1 MNNLNLDQMKK
12 TAIRLLMFL
21 FFSAITVVSMAQQ
34 KKTFTGTVLDEAG
47 APVQGVTVQVKGSQ
61 TFSLT
66 DATGSFVISTTV
78 ANPTLVFSGA
88 GLNKIELVASASMS
102 VSMKANS
109 NLLNEVVVT
118 GFGDKKSTR
127 KLSYAIQEVKG
138 GDVARAG
145 QVNII
150 NSLQGKVAGVM
161 VNQGAGGPSSS
172 SRIRIRGNASLNGNT
187 MPLIVIDGVL
197 IQPGTSGADSWGDA
211 RDFGN
216 QMKNLNPDDYESVT
230 VLKGSAASALYGS
243 QALNGVLLITTKKG
257 RERPG
262 IGVSVAQT
270 NTIEQVWR
278 IPAMQNQFGGGI
290 NPYFDKAPDG
300 SDAILNNSFSPYYSF
315 GPRMDGRMITDADG
329 VKRPF
334 VANDLMSLFRNGS
347 INNTNLAVEG
357 GTDKTTFRFSY
368 TNTSN
373 KSIQPT
379 NDFTR
384 NNFNLRA
391 TQKIGKYVSMDA
403 SMAYATSNSINP
415 LLQGGNSNPL
425 FRFAFSNSR
434 NLPLDY
440 VLKNYLSPNGGS
452 NVVAP
457 YLRGSNIGPLWQLYQ
472 VRLNQKEDQILA
484 NLDLNAKITPWL
496 TALVRS
502 NINTLNVERESKNPG
517 DGVGFGIGPNSA
529 GAYSLFQSNSKN
541 ARIQALLTAS
551 RKAGEN
557 IDYNVTVGG
566 ETQRGLGGRQQSS
579 STSGGLRIPRIF
591 SIANS
596 LNAASTSA
604 GVFPQSRL
612 DAMYAYGDATWKD
625 MITVNASLRND
636 WNSTLT
642 YPNGTGDF
650 SYMYPSVGASWVFT
664 ELLQNSNKMAWLNFG
679 KLRGSLG
686 YTGAGT
692 GIFATTSG
700 NYGLL
705 GNPLLPNGT
714 PLPQYGWG
722 GYGLGNLNLKPMR
735 AREFEFGLE
744 AKMLDNRIRF
754 DVAYYK
760 KNTFNQILNLSAPA
774 ESGITSRQINAG
786 NIQNQGIE
794 AVLSATIVR
803 KKNFEYTTTVNFTR
817 NRNKV
822 VELYPGVT
830 QVELDLAFGA
840 DVQSV
845 ARAGKE
851 YGTIITNY
859 AYATNDK
866 GQRVLNS
873 DGLFIRSGSYGQGFK
888 EVGSM
893 MENFLASNL
902 HEIRWKNF
910 TMFAQ
915 LDAKIGGK
923 MASATHQ
930 YGSQYGSFESTLYGR
945 TKETGGVE
953 WTDATGAKRQDGI
966 VPDGVFGKGVVI
978 NGQNVEGMSYAEA
991 LKLGLKQP
999 IPAWSYY
1006 NGIASWGTGIREYS
1020 IFENSWVALRE
1031 VSVGYDLPKAM
1042 AKKVAMQRLRLNL
1055 TGRNL
1060 FYLYNTTPDHIN
1072 PESVFSSRAG
1082 AFAEYGGMPWVR
1094 QFAVSLNAGF

>member
-1 MNNLNLDQMKK
+1 MN
-12 TAIRLLMFL
+12 
-21 FFSAITVVSMAQQ
+21 S
-34 KKTFTGTVLDEAG
+34 
-47 APVQGVTVQVKGSQ
+47 
-61 TFSLT
+61 
-66 DATGSFVISTTV
+66 
-78 ANPTLVFSGA
+78 
-88 GLNKIELVASASMS
+88 S
-102 VSMKANS
+102 V
-109 NLLNEVVVT
+109 
-118 GFGDKKSTR
+118 
-127 KLSYAIQEVKG
+127 
-138 GDVARAG
+138 
-145 QVNII
+145 
-150 NSLQGKVAGVM
+150 
-161 VNQGAGGPSSS
+161 
-172 SRIRIRGNASLNGNT
+172 
-187 MPLIVIDGVL
+187 
-197 IQPGTSGADSWGDA
+197 
-211 RDFGN
+211 
-216 QMKNLNPDDYESVT
+216 
-230 VLKGSAASALYGS
+230 
-243 QALNGVLLITTKKG
+243 
-257 RERPG
+257 
-262 IGVSVAQT
+262 
-270 NTIEQVWR
+270 
-278 IPAMQNQFGGGI
+278 
-290 NPYFDKAPDG
+290 
-300 SDAILNNSFSPYYSF
+300 
-315 GPRMDGRMITDADG
+315 
-329 VKRPF
+329 
-334 VANDLMSLFRNGS
+334 
-347 INNTNLAVEG
+347 
-357 GTDKTTFRFSY
+357 
-368 TNTSN
+368 
-373 KSIQPT
+373 
-379 NDFTR
+379 

-415 LLQGGNSNPL
+415 FLQGGNSNPL

-440 VLKNYLSPNGGS
+440 VLNNYLSPNGGS

-457 YLRGSNIGPLWQLYQ
+457 YLRGSNISPLWQLYQ
-472 VRLNQKEDQILA
+472 VRINQKEDQILA
-484 NLDLNAKITPWL
+484 NLDLNAKIRPWL

-502 NINTLNVERESKNPG
+502 NINALNVQRESKSPG

-529 GAYSLFQSNSKN
+529 GGYSLFQSNSKN

-591 SIANS
+591 SVANS

-642 YPNGTGDF
+642 YPDGSGDF

-664 ELLQNSNKMAWLNFG
+664 ELLQDSKKLAWLNFG

-700 NYGLL
+700 NYSLL

-744 AKMLDNRIRF
+744 ARMLDSRIRL

-760 KNTFNQILNLSAPA
+760 KNTFNQILNLGAPA
-774 ESGITSRQINAG
+774 ESGTPSRQINAG

-794 AVLSATIVR
+794 AVVSATIVR

-845 ARAGKE
+845 ARAGKD

-866 GQRVLNS
+866 GQRVLNG

-888 EVGSM
+888 EVGTM

-902 HEIRWKNF
+902 HEIRYKNF

-915 LDAKIGGK
+915 
-923 MASATHQ
+923 
-930 YGSQYGSFESTLYGR
+930 F
-945 TKETGGVE
+945 
-953 WTDATGAKRQDGI
+953 
-966 VPDGVFGKGVVI
+966 
-978 NGQNVEGMSYAEA
+978 
-991 LKLGLKQP
+991 
-999 IPAWSYY
+999 
-1006 NGIASWGTGIREYS
+1006 
-1020 IFENSWVALRE
+1020 
-1031 VSVGYDLPKAM
+1031 
-1042 AKKVAMQRLRLNL
+1042 
-1055 TGRNL
+1055 
-1060 FYLYNTTPDHIN
+1060 
-1072 PESVFSSRAG
+1072 
-1082 AFAEYGGMPWVR
+1082 
-1094 QFAVSLNAGF
+1094 

>member
-1 MNNLNLDQMKK
+1 
-12 TAIRLLMFL
+12 
-21 FFSAITVVSMAQQ
+21 
-34 KKTFTGTVLDEAG
+34 
-47 APVQGVTVQVKGSQ
+47 
-61 TFSLT
+61 
-66 DATGSFVISTTV
+66 
-78 ANPTLVFSGA
+78 
-88 GLNKIELVASASMS
+88 
-102 VSMKANS
+102 
-109 NLLNEVVVT
+109 
-118 GFGDKKSTR
+118 
-127 KLSYAIQEVKG
+127 
-138 GDVARAG
+138 
-145 QVNII
+145 
-150 NSLQGKVAGVM
+150 
-161 VNQGAGGPSSS
+161 
-172 SRIRIRGNASLNGNT
+172 
-187 MPLIVIDGVL
+187 
-197 IQPGTSGADSWGDA
+197 
-211 RDFGN
+211 
-216 QMKNLNPDDYESVT
+216 
-230 VLKGSAASALYGS
+230 
-243 QALNGVLLITTKKG
+243 
-257 RERPG
+257 
-262 IGVSVAQT
+262 
-270 NTIEQVWR
+270 
-278 IPAMQNQFGGGI
+278 
-290 NPYFDKAPDG
+290 
-300 SDAILNNSFSPYYSF
+300 
-315 GPRMDGRMITDADG
+315 
-329 VKRPF
+329 
-334 VANDLMSLFRNGS
+334 
-347 INNTNLAVEG
+347 
-357 GTDKTTFRFSY
+357 
-368 TNTSN
+368 
-373 KSIQPT
+373 
-379 NDFTR
+379 
-384 NNFNLRA
+384 
-391 TQKIGKYVSMDA
+391 
-403 SMAYATSNSINP
+403 
-415 LLQGGNSNPL
+415 
-425 FRFAFSNSR
+425 
-434 NLPLDY
+434 
-440 VLKNYLSPNGGS
+440 
-452 NVVAP
+452 
-457 YLRGSNIGPLWQLYQ
+457 
-472 VRLNQKEDQILA
+472 
-484 NLDLNAKITPWL
+484 
-496 TALVRS
+496 
-502 NINTLNVERESKNPG
+502 
-517 DGVGFGIGPNSA
+517 
-529 GAYSLFQSNSKN
+529 
-541 ARIQALLTAS
+541 
-551 RKAGEN
+551 
-557 IDYNVTVGG
+557 
-566 ETQRGLGGRQQSS
+566 
-579 STSGGLRIPRIF
+579 
-591 SIANS
+591 
-596 LNAASTSA
+596 
-604 GVFPQSRL
+604 
-612 DAMYAYGDATWKD
+612 MYAYGDATWKD

-642 YPNGTGDF
+642 YPDGSGDF

-692 GIFATTSG
+692 GIFSTTSG

>member
-1 MNNLNLDQMKK
+1 MKK

-21 FFSAITVVSMAQQ
+21 FFSAVTAVSMAQQ
-34 KKTFTGTVLDEAG
+34 KKTFTGTVLDEAS

-78 ANPTLVFSGA
+78 ANPTLVFSGV
-88 GLNKIELVASASMS
+88 GLNKVELLASASMT

-145 QVNII
+145 QVNIV

-172 SRIRIRGNASLNGNT
+172 SRIRIRGNASLSGNT

-197 IQPGTSGADSWGDA
+197 IQPGTSGGDSWGGGSQ
-211 RDFGN
+211 DFGN
-216 QMKNLNPDDYESVT
+216 QMKNMNPDDYESVT

-257 RERPG
+257 RDRPG
-262 IGVSVAQT
+262 IGVSIAQT
-270 NTIEQVWR
+270 NTVEQVWKL
-278 IPAMQNQFGGGI
+278 PAFQNEFGGGT

-300 SDAILNNSFSPYYSF
+300 SDAVLNNGLSPFWSF
-315 GPRMDGRMITDADG
+315 GPRFDGRMITDADG
-329 VKRPF
+329 VKRPY
-334 VANDLMSLFRNGS
+334 VANDLSSLFRTGR
-347 INNTNLAVEG
+347 INNTNIAVEG

-373 KSIQPT
+373 GSIQPT
-379 NDFTR
+379 NEFSR

-403 SMAYATSNSINP
+403 SMAYATSNTTNP
-415 LLQGGNSNPL
+415 LRQTTGGNPL

-434 NLPLDY
+434 SLPIDY
-440 VLKNYLSPNGGS
+440 VLNNYLSPNGGS

-457 YLRGSNIGPLWQLYQ
+457 YLRGANIGPLWEMFQI
-472 VRLNQKEDQILA
+472 RTTQKEDQILA
-484 NLDLNAKITPWL
+484 NLDLNAKIRPWL

-502 NINTLNVERESKNPG
+502 NINALNVQRENRAPG
-517 DGVGFGIGPNSA
+517 DGVGFGIGPNSQ
-529 GAYSLFQSNSKN
+529 GSYSLFQSNSKD

-579 STSGGLRIPRIF
+579 QTNGGLRIPRIY

-596 LNAASTSA
+596 LNAATTGA
-604 GVFPQSRL
+604 GIFPQSRL

-625 MITVNASLRND
+625 MVTVNASIRND

-642 YPNGTGDF
+642 YPDGSGDF
-650 SYMYPSVGASWVFT
+650 SYLYPSVGVSWVFT
-664 ELLQNSNKMAWLNFG
+664 EMMQDAKSFSWLDFG

-705 GNPLLPNGT
+705 GTPLLPNGT
-714 PLPQYGWG
+714 AFPQYGWG

-744 AKMLDNRIRF
+744 ARMFDNRIRL
-754 DVAYYK
+754 DVAWYK
-760 KNTFNQILNLSAPA
+760 KNTFNQILNLGAPA
-774 ESGITSRQINAG
+774 ESGTPSRQINAG

-794 AVLSATIVR
+794 AVVSATIVR

-822 VELYPGVT
+822 IELYPGVT

-845 ARAGKE
+845 ARAGKD

-866 GQRVLNS
+866 GQRVLNA
-873 DGLFIRSGSYGQGFK
+873 DGSFIRSGSYGQGFK
-888 EVGSM
+888 EMGTM
-893 MENFLASNL
+893 MESFLASNL
-902 HEIRWKNF
+902 HEIRYKNF
-910 TMFAQ
+910 TFFAQ
-915 LDAKIGGK
+915 LDSKIGGL
-923 MASATHQ
+923 MASGTHQ
-930 YGSQYGSFESTLYGR
+930 YGSQYGSFQSTLYGR

-953 WTDATGAKRQDGI
+953 WTDATGAKRQDGV
-966 VPDGVFGKGVVI
+966 VPDGVFGKGVAI

-991 LKLGLKQP
+991 LKRGLKQP
-999 IPAWSYY
+999 IPAWTYY
-1006 NGIASWGTGIREYS
+1006 NGLASWGTGIREYS
-1020 IFENSWVALRE
+1020 IFENSWVAVRE
-1031 VSVGYDLPKAM
+1031 VSVGYELPKAM
-1042 AKKVAMQRLRLNL
+1042 ANKVAMQRLRLNV

-1060 FYLYNTTPDHIN
+1060 FYLYNTTPDDIN
-1072 PESVFSSRAG
+1072 PESIFSSRAG

-1094 QFAVSLNAGF
+1094 QFAVSLNASF

>member
-1 MNNLNLDQMKK
+1 MKK

-21 FFSAITVVSMAQQ
+21 FFSAITVVSIAQQ

-290 NPYFDKAPDG
+290 NPYFDKATDG

-315 GPRMDGRMITDADG
+315 GPRIDGRMITDADG
-329 VKRPF
+329 VKRPY

-440 VLKNYLSPNGGS
+440 VLNNYLSPNGGS

-457 YLRGSNIGPLWQLYQ
+457 YLRGSVIGPLWQLYQ

-517 DGVGFGIGPNSA
+517 DGVGYGIGPNSA
-529 GAYSLFQSNSKN
+529 GGYSLFLSNSKN

-604 GVFPQSRL
+604 GIFPQSRL

-953 WTDATGAKRQDGI
+953 WTDATGVKRQDGI